1 MLGYFINIK
10 GPALFSKYVGETTT
24 ERKIREVFAKARAK
38 AAEDVAVVVFF
49 DEMEALLRTRGSGI
63 SSDLETTIAPEV
75 ERLMP
80 TGQYL

>member
-1 MLGYFINIK
+1 MPGYFINIK
-10 GPALFSKYVGETTT
+10 GPELLSKYVGETTT
-24 ERKIREVFAKARAK
+24 ERKIREVFAKAHAT

-49 DEMEALLRTRGSGI
+49 DEMEALFRTRGSGI
-63 SSDLETTIAPEV
+63 SSDMETTIVPEV